1 MGFYLYDSRG
11 LVGDLASIHG
21 LFELREFLDRQ
32 DTHLRDFF
40 DRGYT
45 EEIGR
50 VTGALS
56 ATTSDDEVINE
67 TIVSLRDLLKGCR
80 EIAIISDAVE
90 TKEEEARKKA
100 VKKKYAL
107 PRGKR
112 QDAATRRRRALEL
125 YRPWGRRAQDFAHG
139 ELERLAKDLGAG
151 MTRGTHS
158 FDLALGRNVIDIELR
173 LPERLYEQDSQAP
186 E

>member
-11 LVGDLASIHG
+11 LVGELASIHG
-21 LFELREFLDRQ
+21 LFELREVLDRQ
-32 DTHLRDFF
+32 DTHLREFF
-40 DRGYT
+40 DWGYT
-45 EEIGR
+45 EEIPR
-50 VTGALS
+50 LSAALS
-56 ATTSDDEVINE
+56 AAGSDDETIDE
-67 TIVSLRDLLKGCR
+67 TIVNLRGLLKGCR

-90 TKEEEARKKA
+90 TQEEEARKKA

-112 QDAATRRRRALEL
+112 HDAATRRKRALEL
-125 YRPWGRRAQDFAHG
+125 YRPWGRRAQDFAHDK
-139 ELERLAKDLGAG
+139 LERLAKDLGAE

-173 LPERLYEQDSQAP
+173 LPEALYGQEPPAP